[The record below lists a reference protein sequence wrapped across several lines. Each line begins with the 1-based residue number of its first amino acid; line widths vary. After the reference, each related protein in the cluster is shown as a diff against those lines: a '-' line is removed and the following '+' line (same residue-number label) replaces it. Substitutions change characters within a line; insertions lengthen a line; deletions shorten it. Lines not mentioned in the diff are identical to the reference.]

1 MKDYKLLVENLPE
14 SQKIELRKY
23 FHKYS
28 TLSEESKYRALY
40 YLSKTL

>member
-1 MKDYKLLVENLPE
+1 MDYQKEIENLPE